1 MLKILH
7 GETPRLCKPSCREKL
22 SGGYDMGYTK
32 LSGPERCYDAFSLEG
47 AALTFLRDRCEG
59 LRFSAEKTEEEASIG
74 KLLGT
79 SLKQGEVPYNQQM
92 DVDRLCLETALK
104 RFLRSGRKED
114 AFDVYFCY
122 LEMFVGDYKKTR
134 RMIELLSEFEANG
147 SGLLMKHRDHYAHS
161 VYVFALG
168 LAIYQTNEIYRNTYQ
183 AAYHLE
189 EEHSAACHFL
199 RYWGLTSLFHDIGYP
214 FELPFEQ
221 VASYFEI
228 EGDARK
234 NRPFVA
240 YQALEPFVKIPE
252 PVRKRLET
260 LCGGA
265 VYETTNELFAGLL
278 AGRLGAKYGFTEAQ
292 MLQILCEKPTQPDRF
307 NHFMDHAY
315 FSATTLFKKLFCEMD
330 CPMEREHLDAL
341 TGILTHNSLYKF
353 SIAHYK
359 DDGNTPLEVSDHPL
373 AYMLM
378 LCDELQCWDRTAYG
392 RNSKRELH
400 PMGCR
405 FDFSDGMIRAFYLY
419 DEQESGKIKVYQEN
433 YAAWQERKPEQE
445 QEYKLWKKQKPGL
458 KAYAGMY
465 ETNRQGISSFQ
476 EDIER
481 IVDLS
486 AIRLQVETELVKN
499 EKQRCYLSD
508 SSFLG
513 LYNFAIVLNARWDSA
528 AWKHSRELGQEE
540 QFLLDEK
547 NLEKFSN
554 DFQNLSLEYQ
564 LSNINQAKAF
574 ARYMQEINCFYTDR
588 PVDFALVE
596 HFSPEE
602 LKRIGPLEHQR
613 WLQEHYDM
621 GWTYGTP
628 EKALREQVRQHW
640 DMIPDWTGETVT
652 MELAEKNYHR
662 LNQDEQLKDTEPMEC
677 MLAMLRMFDGLRIY
691 RLH

>member
-1 MLKILH
+1 
-7 GETPRLCKPSCREKL
+7 
-22 SGGYDMGYTK
+22 MGYTNVRE
-32 LSGPERCYDAFSLEG
+32 PARQYEAFSLEG

-59 LRFSAEKTEEEASIG
+59 LRFSAEKAEEEARTG

-79 SLKQGEVPYNQQM
+79 SLKKGEVPYHQQM
-92 DVDRLCLETALK
+92 DTDRLCLENALR

-122 LEMFVGDYKKTR
+122 LEMFVGDYKKAK

-168 LAIYQTNEIYRNTYQ
+168 LAVYQTSEVYRNAYQ
-183 AAYHLE
+183 EAYQLE
-189 EEHSAACHFL
+189 DSHPAACHFL
-199 RYWGLTSLFHDIGYP
+199 RFWGMASLFHDIGYP

-221 VASYFEI
+221 VASYFEVGG
-228 EGDARK
+228 EPRK

-240 YQALEPFVKIPE
+240 YRALEPFVKIPDS
-252 PVRKRLET
+252 VVKRLET

-265 VYETTNELFAGLL
+265 VYETTDELFAGLL
-278 AGRLGAKYGFTEAQ
+278 AERLGEKYRFTELQ
-292 MLQILCEKPTQPDRF
+292 MLQVLREKPAEPNRF
-307 NHFMDHAY
+307 GYYMDHAY
-315 FSATTLFKKLFCEMD
+315 FSATVLFKKLFCELN

-341 TGILTHNSLYKF
+341 TGILAHNSLYKF
-353 SIAHYK
+353 NIAHYK
-359 DDGNTPLEVSDHPL
+359 DRGNTPLAASDHPL
-373 AYMLM
+373 AYLLM

-405 FDFSDGMIRAFYLY
+405 FDFSGGAIRATYLY
-419 DEQESGKIKVYQEN
+419 DKREFGKIKVYQDN
-433 YAAWQERKPEQE
+433 YKAWKDREPAEKNSEE
-445 QEYKLWKKQKPGL
+445 HKLWEDRKPGL
-458 KAYAGMY
+458 KAYASMY
-465 ETNRQGISSFQ
+465 EINRQGVSSFQ
-476 EDIER
+476 ADIER

-486 AIRLQVETELVKN
+486 AIRLQVGTELEKN

-513 LYNFAIVLNARWDSA
+513 LYNFAIVLNARWSSGE
-528 AWKHSRELGQEE
+528 WKQARAEGREE

-547 NLEKFSN
+547 NLERFSGS
-554 DFQNLSLEYQ
+554 FEALSLEYQ

-574 ARYMQEINCFYTDR
+574 ARYMQEIGCFYTDR
-588 PVDFALVE
+588 SVDFALVDR
-596 HFSPEE
+596 FSDEE
-602 LKRIGPLEHQR
+602 LDIIGPLEHQR

-621 GWTYGTP
+621 GWIYGTP
-628 EKALREQVRQHW
+628 ERAQRERVRQHW
-640 DMIPDWTGETVT
+640 DMIPGWTGTVVP
-652 MELAEKNYHR
+652 MELAEKNYRR
-662 LNQDEQLKDTEPMEC
+662 LNPDEQSKDTEPMEC

-691 RLH
+691 RLY

>member
-1 MLKILH
+1 
-7 GETPRLCKPSCREKL
+7 
-22 SGGYDMGYTK
+22 MGYTK
-32 LSGPERCYDAFSLEG
+32 LNVPERQYDAFSLEG
-47 AALTFLRDRCEG
+47 AALTFLRDRCEN
-59 LRFSAEKTEEEASIG
+59 LRFSAEKAEEEAQTG

-79 SLKQGEVPYNQQM
+79 SLKKEEIPYNQQM
-92 DVDRLCLETALK
+92 DVDRLCLENALR

-122 LEMFVGDYKKTR
+122 LEMFVGDYKRTR

-168 LAIYQTNEIYRNTYQ
+168 LAIYQTNEVYRNVYQSIYR
-183 AAYHLE
+183 LE
-189 EEHSAACHFL
+189 GDHAAACHFL
-199 RYWGLTSLFHDIGYP
+199 RFWGLTSLFHDIGYP

-240 YQALEPFVKIPE
+240 YRALEPFVKIPDS
-252 PVRKRLET
+252 VAKQLEA

-265 VYETTNELFAGLL
+265 VYKTTDELFAGLL
-278 AGRLGAKYGFTEAQ
+278 TKSLGEKYRFTESQ
-292 MLQILCEKPTQPDRF
+292 MLRILSEKPTEPDHF

-315 FSATTLFKKLFCEMD
+315 FSATTLFKKLFCELG

-359 DDGNTPLEVSDHPL
+359 EDGNTPLAVSDHPL

-392 RNSKRELH
+392 RNSKKELH
-400 PMGCR
+400 PMDCR
-405 FDFSDGMIRAFYLY
+405 FDFSGNAIRAIYLY
-419 DEQESGKIKVYQEN
+419 DERESGKIRVYREN
-433 YAAWQERKPEQE
+433 YDSWKEHRPEE
-445 QEYKLWKKQKPGL
+445 EDSEEYRLWKKQKPGL
-458 KAYAGMY
+458 KAYSGMY
-465 ETNRQGISSFQ
+465 ETNRQGVSGFQ

-486 AIRLQVETELVKN
+486 AIRLHVETELVKN
-499 EKQRCYLSD
+499 EKLRCYLSN

-513 LYNFAIVLNARWDSA
+513 LYNFAVVLNARWDSE
-528 AWKHSRELGQEE
+528 AWKQAREQGLEE

-547 NLEKFSN
+547 NLDKYSN
-554 DFQNLSLEYQ
+554 DFKSLSLEYQ
-564 LSNINQAKAF
+564 LFNINQAKAF

-588 PVDFALVE
+588 PVDFVLVE
-596 HFSPEE
+596 QFSEEE
-602 LKRIGPLEHQR
+602 LKTIGPLEHQR

-621 GWTYGTP
+621 GWTYGEP
-628 EKALREQVRQHW
+628 ERALREQVRQHW
-640 DMIPDWTGETVT
+640 DMIPGWTGETVS
-652 MELAEKNYHR
+652 MELAEKNYRR
-662 LNQDEQLKDTEPMEC
+662 LNFDEQLKDTEPMEC